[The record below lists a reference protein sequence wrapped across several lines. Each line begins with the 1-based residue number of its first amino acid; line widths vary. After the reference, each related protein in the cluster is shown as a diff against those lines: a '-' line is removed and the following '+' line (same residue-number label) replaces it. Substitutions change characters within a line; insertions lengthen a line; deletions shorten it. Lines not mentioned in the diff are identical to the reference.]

1 MWKAILAVAAG
12 SAAGGLMRWGLSFK
26 LNALFPQLPPGTLV
40 SNLIAAYVVGAA
52 IGYFSQAP
60 GIAPEWRLIII
71 TGFCGGLS
79 TFSTFSGE
87 VVLLLQEGRASWA
100 LGTIALHVC
109 GSLLL
114 TFAGIVTA
122 RLVVNG

>member
-12 SAAGGLMRWGLSFK
+12 SAIGGLMRWGLSFK
-26 LNALFPQLPPGTLV
+26 LNALFPEVPLGTLT

-60 GIAPEWRLIII
+60 GIAPEWRLIIV

-100 LGTIALHVC
+100 LGAIALHVC

-114 TFAGIVTA
+114 TLAGIVTA
-122 RLVVNG
+122 RLVVSA